1 MIYENDPSLDWE
13 REDDQKRWEK
23 MQRMEQ
29 RLALWKEHREAFQDA
44 NYLAIYKK
52 LNTI

>member
-29 RLALWKEHREAFQDA
+29 RLAMWKQQREAFQDA
-44 NYLAIYKK
+44 NYLAIYKQ
-52 LNTI
+52 LNSL